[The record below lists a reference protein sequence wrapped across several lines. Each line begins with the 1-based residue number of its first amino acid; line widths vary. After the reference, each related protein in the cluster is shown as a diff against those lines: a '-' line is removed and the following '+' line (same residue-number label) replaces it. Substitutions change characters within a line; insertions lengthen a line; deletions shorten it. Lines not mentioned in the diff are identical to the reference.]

1 MTSIT
6 SNPDNPRCRFGG
18 IYEIL
23 ALEERFNGEGLKDSG
38 FGKIEKE
45 IQVIEWIERKWI
57 VSPVMVSL
65 FDRKEELD
73 ISKPTI
79 IFDRKTLHY
88 DYARPIKTA
97 QSGGGNNVYIN
108 KCKNHRHKRTRK
120 FRIRLKNVG
129 DWVHVKKPKK
139 RTRRIY

>member
-1 MTSIT
+1 MYQPLEGDDFEWMQYAKCMTSEEVNT
-6 SNPDNPRCRFGG
+6 ENPRCRFGG
-18 IYEIL
+18 TVEIKGW
-23 ALEERFNGEGLKDSG
+23 EELNKN
-38 FGKIEKE
+38 K
-45 IQVIEWIERKWI
+45 IQVIEWMSNKWQ
-57 VSPVMVSL
+57 VKYPETAS
-65 FDRKEELD
+65 FDEN
-73 ISKPTI
+73 KPTI
-79 IFDRKTLHY
+79 IFDREKLHY